1 MDFAHSLIHCNQQ
14 IMNEK
19 LNPFKNLRN
28 DIPAS
33 IVVFLV
39 AMPLCL
45 GIALAS
51 GAPLYAGLI
60 SGVIGGIIVG
70 AVSGSSLGVSG
81 PAAGLA
87 VIVAEAITDLGAFEI
102 FLLALAMAGVIQ
114 IILGLLRAGI
124 VAYLVPSSVI
134 HGMLAGI
141 GILIFFKQIP
151 HFFGDD
157 KDPEG
162 DLEFF
167 QMDGENTLSE
177 LVNMLNFMLP
187 GAIIIGVVSLLVLLL
202 WETNWLKSK
211 MIGRVLPGSLLAVFI
226 GICIVLGFDSIPSLA
241 ISSEHMVNIPV
252 SDSFASFTSN
262 FAFPDFSAL
271 NNPQVY
277 LVAIVIALVASL
289 ETLLCVDATDKL
301 DPLKRK
307 TPVNRELIAQG
318 TGNFFSGMI
327 GGIPVTQVIV
337 RSSANLQSGG
347 KTKASTILHGILLL
361 VSVITIPQLLNKI
374 PMATLAAILMV
385 VGYKLAKPS
394 LFKKMFAEGWEQ
406 ALPFMATIV
415 AMLLTDLLI
424 GIGVGT
430 LVALI
435 FIVRNKFAASFK
447 ITKDKDTHEVHV
459 VLARKVNFLDKVA
472 FQNMLN
478 EIEDGS
484 TVMLDAQKTV
494 FLHHDILELVD
505 EFMISAETR
514 NLKISVLG
522 LDKLKTPN
530 LK

>member
-1 MDFAHSLIHCNQQ
+1 
-14 IMNEK
+14 MNEK

-39 AMPLCL
+39 ALPLCL

-51 GAPLYAGLI
+51 GAPLYSGLI
-60 SGVIGGIIVG
+60 SGVIGGIVVG
-70 AVSGSSLGVSG
+70 ALSGSSLGVSG

-87 VIVAEAITDLGAFEI
+87 VIVADAITDLGSFEI
-102 FLLALAMAGVIQ
+102 FLVAVAMAGIIQ

-157 KDPEG
+157 TDPEG
-162 DLEFF
+162 DLKFF
-167 QMDGENTLSE
+167 QLDGENTFTE

-187 GAIIIGVVSLLVLLL
+187 GAIIIGLISLLVLLL
-202 WETNWLKSK
+202 WETKWLKSR
-211 MIGRVLPGSLLAVFI
+211 MIGRVLPGSLLTV
-226 GICIVLGFDSIPSLA
+226 VLGIFIVHIYDYIPSLWV
-241 ISSEHMVNIPV
+241 SSEHMVNIPV

-262 FAFPDFSAL
+262 FAFPDFSAF

-277 LVAIVIALVASL
+277 LVAFVIAIVASL

-318 TGNFFSGMI
+318 TGNFLSGMV

-337 RSSANLQSGG
+337 RSSANIQSGG
-347 KTKASTILHGILLL
+347 KTKASAVLHGILLL
-361 VSVITIPQLLNKI
+361 VSVVSFPYLLNKI

-385 VGYKLAKPS
+385 VGYKLAKPA
-394 LFKKMFAEGWEQ
+394 LFKKMISEGWEQ
-406 ALPFMATIV
+406 ALPFFATII

-430 LVALI
+430 AVALI
-435 FIVRNKFAASFK
+435 FIVRDKFKASYKISKNKEK
-447 ITKDKDTHEVHV
+447 NEVHV
-459 VLARKVNFLDKVA
+459 LLARKVNYLDKVA
-472 FQNMLN
+472 FQKMLN
-478 EIEDGS
+478 EIEEGS
-484 TVMLDAQKTV
+484 TVVIDAQKTH
-494 FLHHDILELVD
+494 FLHHDVLEILED
-505 EFMISAETR
+505 FIISAETR
-514 NLKISVLG
+514 NLNITVLG
-522 LDKLKTPN
+522 LDKLKIPN